1 MAAIARTCRKLTRAP
16 SQIASP
22 PLYLRHM
29 EDHPTYSTEGGN
41 YMHKSLSIN
50 VDRTKASRC
59 KTP

>member
-1 MAAIARTCRKLTRAP
+1 MAAIARNCRKLTRAP

-41 YMHKSLSIN
+41 YMHK
-50 VDRTKASRC
+50 
-59 KTP
+59 